1 MHVGALP
8 LTHRLAHSLV
18 PTGAP
23 SWNLSELGS
32 CRPPCLSRFLPVCP
46 YQLCL
51 QDDIMFPAG
60 QQPSQP
66 TLLVCLLWDCRKSQ
80 RNIHSVR
87 LGKPISYFS
96 LDQSGLESLSRSLFF
111 VCLSAAPLFHHMCTL
126 SIFISLYL
134 PPLSKQFCISP
145 TYSWFT
151 SPCFILSVQFFSF
164 CPDKAQRMRNTALE
178 TWQSKRYLSRPC
190 RARWRG
196 LQILYLL
203 GCKHIYQ
210 GMNYHLVAHVSA
222 KTCLSRCPSSKALSS
237 NKNHL

>member
-1 MHVGALP
+1 MFSASCSPHMLVLQQATVSAVHVRTQYMHVGALP

-18 PTGAP
+18 PKGAP

-66 TLLVCLLWDCRKSQ
+66 TLVVCLLWDCRKSQ

-111 VCLSAAPLFHHMCTL
+111 VCLSVAPLFPSHVH
-126 SIFISLYL
+126 SLYL
-134 PPLSKQFCISP
+134 HLTLSA
-145 TYSWFT
+145 T
-151 SPCFILSVQFFSF
+151 S
-164 CPDKAQRMRNTALE
+164 
-178 TWQSKRYLSRPC
+178 
-190 RARWRG
+190 
-196 LQILYLL
+196 LQIVLYLP
-203 GCKHIYQ
+203 
-210 GMNYHLVAHVSA
+210 HLFMVYVTMFHSLCAVFF
-222 KTCLSRCPSSKALSS
+222 LLP
-237 NKNHL
+237 

>member
-1 MHVGALP
+1 MFSASCSPHMLVLQQATVSAVHVRTQYMHVGALP

-66 TLLVCLLWDCRKSQ
+66 TLVVCLLWDCRKSQ

-126 SIFISLYL
+126 SSSHFICHLSPNSSVS
-134 PPLSKQFCISP
+134 PPLIH
-145 TYSWFT
+145 
-151 SPCFILSVQFFSF
+151 
-164 CPDKAQRMRNTALE
+164 
-178 TWQSKRYLSRPC
+178 
-190 RARWRG
+190 G
-196 LQILYLL
+196 LR
-203 GCKHIYQ
+203 H
-210 GMNYHLVAHVSA
+210 HVSFSL
-222 KTCLSRCPSSKALSS
+222 CSFFPSALIKH
-237 NKNHL
+237 NE